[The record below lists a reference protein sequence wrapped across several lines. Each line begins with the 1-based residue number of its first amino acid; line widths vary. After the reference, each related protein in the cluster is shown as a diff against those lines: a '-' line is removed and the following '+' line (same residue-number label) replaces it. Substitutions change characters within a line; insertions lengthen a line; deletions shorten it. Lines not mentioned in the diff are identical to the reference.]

1 MKKIDWYLIK
11 EHISPFLGGLFT
23 FTILLL
29 LNRVYQLMDLIIRK
43 GVPVLAVLKIVIYS
57 LPFILA
63 MTVSMALLIAAL
75 VAYGKLAQDF
85 EVMAFKSLG
94 ISFRRTLR
102 GPLVFAFFVFLFMC
116 WFNDRILPE
125 ANHRVKNLIFSV
137 YAKKPAVRIEEGV
150 FTTINNYLV
159 YVEKKDDR
167 TGKLSRVKI
176 IETPENTQSVRT
188 IVAKS
193 GSVSSI
199 GDSMIVFILQNGVIY
214 ESVGE
219 RNEDF
224 REIRFKKQ
232 VLRLRVDTELKE
244 RDRKYR
250 TEREMTTKMLLAA
263 MREKDKEIME
273 TDPRDTVR
281 IRILNR
287 LKNRY
292 LVEIHKKFSLPFA
305 GIVFIVLGA
314 AIATLTKKGGYGA
327 AFGFSFLVF
336 TIYYIFLIGGEELA
350 RRGYVSPVIAMWF
363 PDFLTGIV
371 GYIFARRCEG

>member
-11 EHISPFLGGLFT
+11 EHINPFLGGLFT

-43 GVPVLAVLKIVIYS
+43 GVPILAVFKIFLYS

-63 MTVSMALLIAAL
+63 MTVSMALLIASL
-75 VAYGKLAQDF
+75 VSYGKLAQDF
-85 EVMAFKSLG
+85 EIMAFKSLG
-94 ISFRRTLR
+94 ISFQRTLR
-102 GPLVFAFFVFLFMC
+102 GPLLFSFFVFLFMC
-116 WFNDRILPE
+116 WFNDRVLPE

-137 YAKKPAVRIEEGV
+137 YAKKPAVRVEEGV

-159 YVEKKDDR
+159 YVEKKDEK
-167 TGKLSRVKI
+167 TGTLKGVKI
-176 IETPENTQSVRT
+176 VETLKNRQNVRT

-193 GSVSSI
+193 GNLSSI
-199 GDSMIVFILQNGVIY
+199 GDSVITFVLNNGVIY
-214 ESVGE
+214 ESLGE

-232 VLRLRVDTELKE
+232 VLKIKVDTELREK
-244 RDRKYR
+244 DRKYR
-250 TEREMTTKMLLAA
+250 TEREMTTKMLIAA
-263 MREKDKEIME
+263 MKEKDREIRE

-281 IRILNR
+281 IRILKR

-305 GIVFIVLGA
+305 GIVFIILGA

-350 RRGYVSPVIAMWF
+350 RRGYVPPFIAMWF

-371 GYIFARRCEG
+371 GYILARRCEG